1 MKLTINGV
9 NHDVD
14 VDGEMPLLWVL
25 REELDLVGTKYG
37 CGIGACG
44 ACNVLIDGVAV
55 RSCLLRVGDVS
66 GDITTIEGTEQ
77 YELLT
82 LVRAAW
88 IEIQVAQCGY
98 CQPGQ
103 IMTAAALLKV
113 HASPTDADIDRAF
126 SGNLCRCGTYVRI
139 REAVKLAATNLAS
152 RSEDR
157 ERSI

>member
-1 MKLTINGV
+1 MKLKINGV
-9 NHDVD
+9 THEVD

-44 ACNVLIDGVAV
+44 ACNVLIDGVAI
-55 RSCLLRVGDVS
+55 RSCLQRVGDVS
-66 GDITTIEGTEQ
+66 GDIATVEGTEQ
-77 YELLT
+77 DDLLT
-82 LVRAAW
+82 VVREAW
-88 IEIQVAQCGY
+88 IEKQVAQCGY

-113 HASPTDADIDRAF
+113 QPSPTDADIDRAF

-139 REAVKLAATNLAS
+139 RQAVRTAATNLAS
-152 RSEDR
+152 RSGDR
-157 ERSI
+157 ERSS